1 MTVRLRVLD
10 DGAWISVNDQR
21 EVSVSE
27 LWRVAATDF
36 CSCDLVDFV
45 VENFQTVGVNGQTV
59 EVVVY
64 GQCIA
69 CGATGEIEW
78 LPVGRVIED
87 EFTVFDQSA
96 VRRTWESR
104 KPETNSG

>member
-78 LPVGRVIED
+78 LPIGRVIED

-104 KPETNSG
+104 KPEINSG